1 MKEKEDKTMTPD
13 EAMEIYKKYFNL
25 QPQWVKDYLMK
36 EKAKEE
42 KSIIEE
48 SLGSD
53 IIQAAPKKRNRL

>member
-53 IIQAAPKKRNRL
+53 IIQ

>member
-53 IIQAAPKKRNRL
+53 IIQAAPKKR

>member
-1 MKEKEDKTMTPD
+1 MKEKEDKTMTPE

-53 IIQAAPKKRNRL
+53 IIQAAPKK

>member
-42 KSIIEE
+42 KSKIEE
-48 SLGSD
+48 SLGGD

>member
-53 IIQAAPKKRNRL
+53 IIQAAPKK

>member
-48 SLGSD
+48 SLGGD
-53 IIQAAPKKRNRL
+53 NIQAAPKKRNRI

>member
-48 SLGSD
+48 SLGGD
-53 IIQAAPKKRNRL
+53 IIQTAPKK